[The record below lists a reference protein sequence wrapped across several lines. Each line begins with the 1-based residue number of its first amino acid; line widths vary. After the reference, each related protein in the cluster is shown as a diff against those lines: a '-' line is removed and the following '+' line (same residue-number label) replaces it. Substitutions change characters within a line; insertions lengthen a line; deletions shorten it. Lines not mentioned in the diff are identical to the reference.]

1 MEGRFV
7 TLFNALPAAGFR
19 SPFTK
24 YLVYYDGPVAEA
36 DLCGQGA
43 SDATGFGLAAMYVQA
58 CSGAPVSVVAA
69 HELLHTLGAVPRGAP
84 NRCPD
89 PNGAHTCDSMADLM
103 HPFLDTSPL
112 DAKLLDPGRDD
123 YYGHSGTFTD
133 SQDSPWLVQ
142 LDRQQPFTTTISGS
156 RWSDGRRAR
165 PRLRADLH
173 DHVERVDASHPESC
187 SPSRVEAR
195 SLGRR
200 VHRRLDLRC
209 HGRPPASRCRRSSLL
224 SVFRLSVAVS
234 GRGAVRSS
242 RAGITCRPR
251 CSAAFPSFAPV
262 GLDRDAGEGL
272 AVPLLERRVPRNE
285 THVHGPDDCCDE
297 RSSCLFTRVVPRLTS
312 SRRSGSVLR
321 VEAKHDVLVVGAG
334 CAGMR
339 AAIEAFDA
347 GADVAM
353 ISKIHPVRSHSGA
366 AEGGINA
373 ALGNAS
379 EDDPEKHAFDTVKG
393 SDYLGDQD
401 AIEILCQEAPDDV
414 YQLEHWGAV
423 FSRTPDGRI
432 AQRPFGAAGEPR
444 TAYAAD
450 ITGHVLIHVLY
461 EQVMKRDIK
470 TYEEFFA
477 WKLVIDE
484 DRCQG
489 VISWDLLDGGLKSI
503 GAKTVILATGGAGRL
518 YTGTTNAYACTG
530 DGMTMA
536 LRAGVALKDM
546 EMMQFHPTTLAP
558 TGVLITEGC
567 RGEGAYL
574 LNAQSERFLIR
585 YAPNAM
591 ELASRDVISRA
602 EQTEI
607 DEGRGIDG
615 NVMLDLRHLG
625 AERILERLHGT
636 RELSMTF
643 AGVDPIFEPIPV
655 RPGAH
660 YHMGGVDTDVWGRT
674 SLEGLYA
681 AGEVACVSV
690 HGANRL
696 GGNALMETIT
706 YGKRAGAHAAD
717 WALSNTT
724 ITVPPSVEED
734 AERELKTLLDRTDGE
749 RPWQIRDELAET
761 MHVNF
766 GVFRREE
773 QMLAQ
778 GDLVQKLRERYE
790 RVVVEDK
797 GDVFNTDLTQALELG
812 FLLELAECMIVSGLA
827 RKESRGAHARP
838 YDYPDRDD
846 ESYLKHTLVTWED
859 DAPKLDWKPVTMT
872 KWEPEER
879 KY

>member
-1 MEGRFV
+1 M
-7 TLFNALPAAGFR
+7 
-19 SPFTK
+19 
-24 YLVYYDGPVAEA
+24 
-36 DLCGQGA
+36 
-43 SDATGFGLAAMYVQA
+43 
-58 CSGAPVSVVAA
+58 
-69 HELLHTLGAVPRGAP
+69 
-84 NRCPD
+84 
-89 PNGAHTCDSMADLM
+89 
-103 HPFLDTSPL
+103 
-112 DAKLLDPGRDD
+112 
-123 YYGHSGTFTD
+123 
-133 SQDSPWLVQ
+133 
-142 LDRQQPFTTTISGS
+142 
-156 RWSDGRRAR
+156 
-165 PRLRADLH
+165 
-173 DHVERVDASHPESC
+173 
-187 SPSRVEAR
+187 
-195 SLGRR
+195 
-200 VHRRLDLRC
+200 
-209 HGRPPASRCRRSSLL
+209 
-224 SVFRLSVAVS
+224 
-234 GRGAVRSS
+234 
-242 RAGITCRPR
+242 
-251 CSAAFPSFAPV
+251 
-262 GLDRDAGEGL
+262 
-272 AVPLLERRVPRNE
+272 
-285 THVHGPDDCCDE
+285 
-297 RSSCLFTRVVPRLTS
+297 
-312 SRRSGSVLR
+312 
-321 VEAKHDVLVVGAG
+321 HDVVVVGAG

-414 YQLEHWGAV
+414 YELEHWGAV

-461 EQVMKRDIK
+461 EQVMKRDIP
-470 TYEEFFA
+470 TYEEYFA
-477 WKLVIDE
+477 WKLVVD
-484 DRCQG
+484 DGRCQG
-489 VISWDLLDGGLKSI
+489 VIAWDLLRGGLRSI
-503 GAKTVILATGGAGRL
+503 PAKTVILATGGAGRL

-530 DGMTMA
+530 DGMAMA
-536 LRAGVALKDM
+536 LSVGVALKDM

-574 LNAQSERFLIR
+574 LNAQAERFLVR

-607 DEGRGIDG
+607 DQGRGLNG
-615 NVMLDLRHLG
+615 NVLLDLRHLG

-643 AGVDPIFEPIPV
+643 AGVDPIYEPIPV

-674 SLEGLYA
+674 SLPGLYA

-706 YGKRAGAHAAD
+706 YGKRVGRHASE

-724 ITVPPSVEED
+724 VEVPASVEAD
-734 AERELKTLLDRTDGE
+734 AERELKALLERTDGE

-773 QMLAQ
+773 QMLEQ
-778 GDLVQKLRERYE
+778 GSIVRSLRERYE
-790 RVVVEDK
+790 RVVVDDK
-797 GDVFNTDLTQALELG
+797 GDVFNSDLTQALELG
-812 FLLELAECMIVSGLA
+812 FLLELAECMVVSGLA

-838 YDYPDRDD
+838 YDYPTRDD
-846 ESYLKHTLVTWED
+846 ENYLRHTVVTWED
-859 DAPKLDWKPVTMT
+859 GAPELDWKPVTMT